1 MEKRHIVSRKVTKC
15 PFKASGT
22 AFDLSDND
30 SARGPGNKVRE
41 GVKPERL
48 KFLNYVTYEKNA
60 RQLAAG
66 HFQ

>member
-22 AFDLSDND
+22 AFDSTHSD
-30 SARGPGNKVRE
+30 SARGPGNTARE
-41 GVKPERL
+41 GSKPERL